1 MASLSML
8 KKQKLAKQ
16 MNGNDDWVFKF
27 PCPFLVFHWW
37 VKYITQKDEWVLNI
51 AGFCILKSYSISFFL
66 PSLLNYSSTIHSFSI
81 YAVPINQEPF
91 FSLYIFVKPIHHYIF
106 LGFFFSSSEENFLFR
121 SAVIYI
127 FVFLFFFSQIQNL
140 YHYLVSIDSRKKGQ
154 LFSFFNLLLSLAKCW
169 LQDYL
174 GNSSV

>member
-66 PSLLNYSSTIHSFSI
+66 PSLLNYSSTIHSFHQSRT
-81 YAVPINQEPF
+81 
-91 FSLYIFVKPIHHYIF
+91 L
-106 LGFFFSSSEENFLFR
+106 FFFIHFCQTHPSLH
-121 SAVIYI
+121 ILG
-127 FVFLFFFSQIQNL
+127 FLFFFFWRKFSVQECSDI
-140 YHYLVSIDSRKKGQ
+140 YICVS
-154 LFSFFNLLLSLAKCW
+154 FLLLSDSESISLFGLNRFQKKRSA
-169 LQDYL
+169 LFFF
-174 GNSSV
+174 